1 VVHSSGAMDLRDATE
16 DDLPVFFANQRD
28 PEAVRMAAFAS
39 RDEEAFF
46 AHWRGN
52 ILGRPGCRAK
62 TILVDGAVAGHVV
75 SWTQDGRRLVG
86 YWLGRSYWGR
96 GIASE
101 ALCEFVAGHETSR
114 PLHAYVAT
122 GNAASIRV
130 LAKCGFRP
138 TGERTTG
145 ADGVEDMLVELR

>member
-1 VVHSSGAMDLRDATE
+1 MELRDTIE
-16 DDLPVFFANQRD
+16 DDLPVFFANQQD
-28 PEAVRMAAFAS
+28 PEAVRMAAFPS
-39 RDEEAFF
+39 RGEEAFF

-52 ILGRPGCRAK
+52 VLGHPENRAK
-62 TILVDGAVAGHVV
+62 TIVVDGSVAGHVV
-75 SWTQDGRRLVG
+75 SWTNEGKRLVG
-86 YWLGRSYWGR
+86 YWLGRTYWGR

-101 ALCEFVAGHETSR
+101 ALAEFVARHETTR
-114 PLHAYVAT
+114 PLHAFVAT

-138 TGERTTG
+138 TGERETG